1 MPAAAPVAAPA
12 ASTPAPAARGGRN
25 IDPAGM
31 YDVNITAQ
39 GNAMAVN
46 ALIEKKPDGT
56 WGGQVTGDAIPP
68 LPIKSVTVSGNTVK
82 IVVTAP
88 DGGDAY
94 INMIVDGNDVSGDWS
109 MTGDGSKITGKR
121 RAK

>member
-1 MPAAAPVAAPA
+1 
-12 ASTPAPAARGGRN
+12 
-25 IDPAGM
+25 
-31 YDVNITAQ
+31 
-39 GNAMAVN
+39 VN